1 MPTYEYQC
9 RECSGRVEAFQKITD
24 EPLSTC
30 ADCGGALRR
39 VLFPVGIVFK
49 GSGFYVTDYKNK
61 ENGSNSG
68 SSTSSHSDAKPAA
81 DKSAGEKSASESK
94 PASTA
99 TTPGH

>member
-9 RECSGRVEAFQKITD
+9 RECGGRVEAFQKITD

-61 ENGSNSG
+61 ENGSSSKSSSAPTSAAKTAAEK
-68 SSTSSHSDAKPAA
+68 SST
-81 DKSAGEKSASESK
+81 ESK
-94 PASTA
+94 AST
-99 TTPGH
+99 TTESSS